1 MKKVLYELLSSVYSL
16 TSVVETQIF
25 YGLAKQDG

>member
-1 MKKVLYELLSSVYSL
+1 MKKVLYEPLSSVYSL
-16 TSVVETQIF
+16 SSAVETQIF